1 MEKYL
6 TRIMQRN
13 RFLVTG
19 ATGFIGRALSLELA
33 RRGHYTHC
41 AVRSRCKASGLPGQV
56 IVVGDI
62 DQGTDWSYA
71 LDGVSSVIHL
81 GARVHV
87 MQEISGDE
95 LDAFREVNL
104 EGTKQLARAAVACG
118 VKRLVYVSSIGVHGS
133 YTDDKPFTEVSIPAP
148 YSPYTVSKYEAEQF
162 LFEVACQ
169 TDLEVVVVRPPL
181 VYGPGN
187 PGNFLRLIKLVKR
200 GFPLPLSSVRNR
212 RSIIYLGNIVDALI
226 TCVQHPRAA
235 GNTYLVSDDGD
246 VSTAQLIR
254 DIARLIN
261 RPARLW
267 PLPPA
272 LLRLAGRIAGKSSEV
287 DRLVRSLQIDST
299 KIRNELGWSPPY
311 STMQGL
317 TETAEWFNNKA

>member
-1 MEKYL
+1 
-6 TRIMQRN
+6 MQRN

-33 RRGHYTHC
+33 RRGHHTHC
-41 AVRSRCKASGLPGQV
+41 AVRSRYRARGLPGQV
-56 IVVGDI
+56 IVVGGI
-62 DQGTDWSYA
+62 DQGTDWSHA

-87 MQEISGDE
+87 MQEVAGDA
-95 LDAFREVNL
+95 LNAFREVNL
-104 EGTKQLARAAVACG
+104 EGTKQLARAAVARG
-118 VKRLVYVSSIGVHGS
+118 GKRLVYVSSIGVHGN
-133 YTDDKPFTEVSIPAP
+133 YTDDRPFTEASIPAP
-148 YSPYTVSKYEAEQF
+148 CSPYTVSKYEAEQS
-162 LFEVACQ
+162 LFEIARQ

-181 VYGPGN
+181 VYGPDN
-187 PGNFLRLIKLVKR
+187 PGNFLRLLKLVQC
-200 GFPLPLSSVRNR
+200 GFPLPLSSVKNR
-212 RSIIYLGNIVDALI
+212 RSIIYIGNIVDALI
-226 TCVQHPRAA
+226 TCVQHPGAA
-235 GNTYLVSDDGD
+235 GSTYLVNDNGD
-246 VSTAQLIR
+246 VSTPQLIR
-254 DIARLIN
+254 DIARMMN

-267 PLPPA
+267 PVPPT
-272 LLRLAGRIAGKSSEV
+272 LLRLAGRITGKSSEV